1 MNEDGSTTEQP
12 PLKVLLIED
21 SPGDA
26 DLVRERLDGE
36 SSVPF
41 HVIWAVT
48 LEAGRERLAQGG
60 IDLVLLDLSLPDSQG
75 MDTFR
80 SIRALAPQLPIVI
93 LTGLFDQEVALQIL
107 HEGGQDFL
115 VKGRAPPQPLSQII
129 RYSVERKHAEA
140 ALLRSEE
147 RYRVLFETI
156 PHPICV
162 FSKHS
167 RAFLAVNQAA
177 LDHYG
182 YPEEEFLRK
191 GILPGRIGLAGRE

>member
-1 MNEDGSTTEQP
+1 MNEDGSTTEQQ

-36 SSVPF
+36 SPVSF
-41 HVIWAVT
+41 HVICADT

-80 SIRALAPQLPIVI
+80 SIHGLAPHLPIVI
-93 LTGLFDQEVALQIL
+93 LTGLDDQDVALQTL

-115 VKGRAPPQPLSQII
+115 VKGQASPQ
-129 RYSVERKHAEA
+129 
-140 ALLRSEE
+140 
-147 RYRVLFETI
+147 
-156 PHPICV
+156 
-162 FSKHS
+162 
-167 RAFLAVNQAA
+167 
-177 LDHYG
+177 
-182 YPEEEFLRK
+182 
-191 GILPGRIGLAGRE
+191 